1 MRKLIKIA
9 WRNLWRNRRRTFI
22 TAASIMF
29 ALMIALVM
37 RGFQIGSYDRMVYNV
52 VHAYSGYFQI
62 HANGYQDEQILN
74 NAMEESDE
82 VKSLIAEYPNVEA
95 SPRIESFVLTSY
107 GTQTKG
113 AMLVGMDPEAENN
126 LTSVSGKLI
135 EGEFLS
141 PDDEGALISS
151 RLAAYLKIGV
161 GDSLVLLG
169 QGLYGASAAGIFVIK
184 GILKF
189 PSPDLDNKMVYTS
202 LPAAQNFFSAQ
213 GYLTSIAFNMEDAD
227 KMNETVADFR
237 AKLDTSVYEVMT
249 WEEMQPE
256 MVQQIEGDNKSGII
270 MLGILYL
277 IVGFGILGTV
287 LMITTERTREFGVMM
302 AIGMKKLQLVFVQI
316 VEMFFVGLIGI
327 VLGTAVAL
335 PVIGYFLYHPI
346 KLSGGTAEMMIEYGF
361 EPIMPVVLQS
371 DYFISQILVVL
382 IIVLISVIIAAIK
395 ILRLKTINALRK

>member
-227 KMNETVADFR
+227 KMNETVAVFR
-237 AKLDTSVYEVMT
+237 AKNDTSV
-249 WEEMQPE
+249 
-256 MVQQIEGDNKSGII
+256 
-270 MLGILYL
+270 
-277 IVGFGILGTV
+277 
-287 LMITTERTREFGVMM
+287 
-302 AIGMKKLQLVFVQI
+302 
-316 VEMFFVGLIGI
+316 
-327 VLGTAVAL
+327 
-335 PVIGYFLYHPI
+335 
-346 KLSGGTAEMMIEYGF
+346 
-361 EPIMPVVLQS
+361 
-371 DYFISQILVVL
+371 
-382 IIVLISVIIAAIK
+382 
-395 ILRLKTINALRK
+395 

>member
-1 MRKLIKIA
+1 MIKLIKIA

-37 RGFQIGSYDRMVYNV
+37 RGFQIGSYERMVYNV

-82 VKSLIAEYPNVEA
+82 VKNLIAKYPNVEA
-95 SPRIESFVLTSY
+95 SPRIESFVLASY

-113 AMLVGMDPEAENN
+113 AMLVGIDPEAENN
-126 LTSVSGKLI
+126 LTSVADKLI
-135 EGEFLS
+135 DGEFLTS
-141 PDDEGALISS
+141 DDEGALISS

-161 GDSLVLLG
+161 GDSLILIS

-202 LPAAQNFFSAQ
+202 LPAAQNFFSAK

-227 KMNETVADFR
+227 KMNKTVADFR

-256 MVQQIEGDNKSGII
+256 MAQQIKGDNDSSLI
-270 MLGILYL
+270 MIGILYL

-316 VEMFFVGLIGI
+316 VEIFFVGLIGI

-346 KLSGGTAEMMIEYGF
+346 KLSGGMAEMMIEYGF
-361 EPIMPVVLQS
+361 EPVMPVVLQS